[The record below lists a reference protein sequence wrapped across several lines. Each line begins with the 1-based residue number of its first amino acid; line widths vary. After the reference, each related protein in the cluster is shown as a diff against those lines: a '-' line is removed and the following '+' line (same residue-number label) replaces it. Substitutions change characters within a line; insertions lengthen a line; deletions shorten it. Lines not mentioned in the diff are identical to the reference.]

1 MNTLFN
7 EIMTKR
13 FSKDSLINIATS
25 VNNIPYCRTVDSYY
39 IDGSFYVITYALSN
53 KMRQISLN
61 PLVAISGEWF
71 TGHGKAV
78 NLGFFG
84 KKENEDIARQLT
96 DAFSSWINN
105 GHNDFQDENTIILEI
120 KLTDGVVF
128 SKGKRYEL

>member
-13 FSKDSLINIATS
+13 FSKDSLISIATS
-25 VNNIPYCRTVDSYY
+25 VNNIPYCRTVDSFY